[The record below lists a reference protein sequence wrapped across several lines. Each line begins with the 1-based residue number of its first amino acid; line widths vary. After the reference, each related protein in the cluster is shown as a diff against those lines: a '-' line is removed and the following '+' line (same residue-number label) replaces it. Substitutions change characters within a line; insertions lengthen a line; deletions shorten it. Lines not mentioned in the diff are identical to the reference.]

1 MSDLFSRK
9 NIMKLGFSQ
18 CPFGKEVFSVMRYRL
33 DNWLDLINRN
43 NVQYFQVKLKIRS
56 ELLSSP
62 AIRDFVL
69 KKMDSL
75 RKVRYNQTAESQAQI
90 HHKAVYGRRI

>member
-1 MSDLFSRK
+1 
-9 NIMKLGFSQ
+9 MKLVFSQ

-33 DNWLDLINRN
+33 DNWLDLFNRN

-90 HHKAVYGRRI
+90 HYKAIYGRRI

>member
-1 MSDLFSRK
+1 
-9 NIMKLGFSQ
+9 
-18 CPFGKEVFSVMRYRL
+18 MRYRL

-43 NVQYFQVKLKIRS
+43 NVQYFQMKLKIRS
-56 ELLSSP
+56 ELLSCP
-62 AIRDFVL
+62 AIRDFVR

-75 RKVRYNQTAESQAQI
+75 RKVRYNQNAEGSAQI

>member
-1 MSDLFSRK
+1 
-9 NIMKLGFSQ
+9 
-18 CPFGKEVFSVMRYRL
+18 MRYRL

-43 NVQYFQVKLKIRS
+43 NVQYFQMKLKIRS
-56 ELLSSP
+56 ELLSCP
-62 AIRDFVL
+62 AIRDFVR
-69 KKMDSL
+69 KKMDSP

>member
-1 MSDLFSRK
+1 
-9 NIMKLGFSQ
+9 
-18 CPFGKEVFSVMRYRL
+18 MRYRL

-43 NVQYFQVKLKIRS
+43 NVQYFQMKLKIRS
-56 ELLSSP
+56 ELLSCP
-62 AIRDFVL
+62 AIRDFVR

-90 HHKAVYGRRI
+90 HYKAVYGRRI